1 MHDNYGR
8 DLDLNLLRVFSVV
21 ADGGSVTEAAARL
34 YLTQPAVSA
43 ALSRLS
49 RTLGVPLF
57 VRQGRRLVLTERG
70 KRLHAA
76 VQLNLQALVDAAFV
90 PARFDVKTSER
101 TVRLGL
107 SDTTELWLLPSLLR
121 ALEKQAPRVRI
132 ISVPVQ
138 FRTVADAFDSRKI
151 ELGITVA
158 DELPAA
164 IRRQSLFMGDFVC
177 LFDPRHARLGP
188 RLTEAEYFAL
198 EHVVVSYNAD
208 LRGIVEDFLHKTRRV
223 RCSVSSFANL
233 GALIEGSSLLAT
245 VPRLVAHHIRS
256 VRPALRTLEL
266 PLPLEGASM
275 ELLWPAASDDDE
287 LGRFLRERIVE
298 IARTAAEQARPEP
311 RPRRRPRRA

>member
-21 ADGGSVTEAAARL
+21 ADGGSVTQAAARL

-43 ALSRLS
+43 ALARLS
-49 RTLGVPLF
+49 RTLGAPLF
-57 VRQGRRLVLTERG
+57 VRQGRRLALTERG
-70 KRLHAA
+70 RRLHSS
-76 VQLNLQALVDAAFV
+76 VQLHLQALVDAAFA
-90 PARFDVKTSER
+90 PARFDAKTSER
-101 TVRLGL
+101 TVRIGV
-107 SDTTELWLLPSLLR
+107 SDATELWLLPSLLR

-132 ISVPVQ
+132 IAVPVQ
-138 FRTVADAFDSRKI
+138 FRTVAEAFGSRRV
-151 ELGITVA
+151 ELAVTVA

-164 IRRQSLFMGDFVC
+164 IRRQNLFMGDFVC

-188 RLTEAEYFAL
+188 RLTEAEYFAG

-208 LRGIVEDFLHKTRRV
+208 LRGIVEDFLQKTRRA

-233 GALIEGSSLLAT
+233 GALIEGSALLAT
-245 VPRLVAHHIRS
+245 VPRLVAHQIQS
-256 VRPALRTLEL
+256 VRPALRSLEL
-266 PLPLEGASM
+266 PLELEGAAM

-298 IARTAAEQARPEP
+298 IARTAAKQAQP
-311 RPRRRPRRA
+311 RPPARRRSR